1 MHLLLS
7 SLSLHKGKGNHKESQ
22 PFYMAVVLDLP
33 SPDKYMRDA
42 CYFALCIFLIS
53 SLAKKFFRGIA
64 PLLTMVYLQFMQRPN
79 PWLVWS
85 TVNNLMLC
93 WNPQNIYLFSLTVG
107 LVYSDF
113 PSSHEIF
120 FSVFPFCRVAVKC
133 FLFIF
138 WVVEANHT
146 NKAASAVGICD
157 V

>member
-7 SLSLHKGKGNHKESQ
+7 SLSLHEGKGNHKESQ
-22 PFYMAVVLDLP
+22 PFDMAVVLDLP

-93 WNPQNIYLFSLTVG
+93 WNPQKIPTPFHWLLGLFTVIFQALMKYFFLFSFLQSSCEMFF
-107 LVYSDF
+107 VYILSGGGQ
-113 PSSHEIF
+113 SH
-120 FSVFPFCRVAVKC
+120 
-133 FLFIF
+133 
-138 WVVEANHT
+138 
-146 NKAASAVGICD
+146 
-157 V
+157 